1 MPGMTVLGFWATL
14 AVSDSS
20 SAILA
25 DFDMRGN
32 AISFWMR
39 ARISFPGFFLR
50 FFIDSF
56 AAAVVP
62 PHILLMIQ
70 TIKQMTNSVPSSPYP
85 NMVPPSSIQPLFQG

>member
-1 MPGMTVLGFWATL
+1 
-14 AVSDSS
+14 
-20 SAILA
+20 
-25 DFDMRGN
+25 MRGN